1 MHPPPQVSYCM
12 KLLQDADQDVLFW
25 QKETAEAEA
34 GLTHASV
41 ALQEWGADVVND
53 EKGVTYRELMERAE
67 CWLKE
72 ASSEAKRRLARKE
85 MSEQQRDEALV
96 SLKQVSFGYVLG
108 LFWLC
113 VRSLL
118 TLLRRS
124 CRSNRPR
131 KGTLWH

>member
-1 MHPPPQVSYCM
+1 M

-96 SLKQVSFGYVLG
+96 CLKQVSFCYVLG